1 MDCSYC
7 GEPLDWRCAPATK
20 LHPECM
26 TRILMGS
33 AAHQL
38 KDCRHFG
45 GRQPEDPPGL
55 TLRQSAWM
63 ALEVF
68 NRPMLALAAPAGWE
82 AEMS

>member
-7 GEPLDWRCAPATK
+7 DEPLDWRCAPATR
-20 LHPECM
+20 LHPECLVRVM
-26 TRILMGS
+26 IGS

-38 KDCRHFG
+38 RECTCFG
-45 GRQPEDPPGL
+45 GVREDPPGL
-55 TLRQSAWM
+55 TKREAARL

-68 NRPMLALAAPAGWE
+68 NTPMLALAAPAGWE